1 MPLFV
6 PLHSIGTPD
15 VPPVPLPVPAVAD
28 VVPAVADVVPA
39 VADVVPALLPPELLL
54 MPATMLA
61 EPDVLVVPAVVP
73 LPPSPSSGVF
83 ALEQPAAPEIRRN
96 PTDAIPA
103 YTLIMIASHCCGYF
117 AYQFR
122 RRPSP

>member
-6 PLHSIGTPD
+6 PLHSTGTPE
-15 VPPVPLPVPAVAD
+15 VPPVPLEVPAVD
-28 VVPAVADVVPA
+28 DDVPAVDDDVPA
-39 VADVVPALLPPELLL
+39 VDDDVPALLPPALLPV
-54 MPATMLA
+54 PAL
-61 EPDVLVVPAVVP
+61 VLVVPEVLLGAP
-73 LPPSPSSGVF
+73 LLLPPLPSSGVL

-103 YTLIMIASHCCGYF
+103 YTLIMIASHCCDHF
-117 AYQFR
+117 VHRVR